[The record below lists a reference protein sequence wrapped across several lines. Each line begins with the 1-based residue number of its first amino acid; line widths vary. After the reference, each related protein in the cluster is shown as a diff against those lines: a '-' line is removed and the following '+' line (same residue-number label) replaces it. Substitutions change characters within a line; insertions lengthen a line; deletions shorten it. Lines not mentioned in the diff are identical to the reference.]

1 MISSLNGKLIYKDNS
16 FAVVEC
22 GGVGF
27 RCSITKNTLSKLPS
41 NGSDVFL
48 HTYLSVRED
57 ALDLYGFFGSD
68 ELNSFK
74 LITSVNGVGAKIGI
88 AILSEFTPENLSMY
102 IAAGDAKMLTRA
114 SGVGIKLAQRIVLEL
129 RDKVAVGT
137 ASANVAGVS
146 GSAAPVG
153 NTGEAVAALVSLGYS
168 QGEAASAVS
177 RLDGSMS
184 VEDMIK
190 AALKTLAGRL

>member
-68 ELNSFK
+68 ELNAFK

>member
-1 MISSLNGKLIYKDNS
+1 M
-16 FAVVEC
+16 
-22 GGVGF
+22 
-27 RCSITKNTLSKLPS
+27 
-41 NGSDVFL
+41 
-48 HTYLSVRED
+48 
-57 ALDLYGFFGSD
+57 
-68 ELNSFK
+68 
-74 LITSVNGVGAKIGI
+74 
-88 AILSEFTPENLSMY
+88 
-102 IAAGDAKMLTRA
+102 
-114 SGVGIKLAQRIVLEL
+114 LEL

-137 ASANVAGVS
+137 VSANVTGVS

-177 RLDGSMS
+177 RLDGSMG